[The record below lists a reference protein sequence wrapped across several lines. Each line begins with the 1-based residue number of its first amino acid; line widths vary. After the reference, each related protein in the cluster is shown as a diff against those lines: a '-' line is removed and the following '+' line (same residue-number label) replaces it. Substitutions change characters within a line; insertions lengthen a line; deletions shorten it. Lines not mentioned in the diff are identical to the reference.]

1 MLKAA
6 ISSASGLIIILIFF
20 STCREKEYF
29 TQRNLDFNQNWRF
42 VEDSIEG
49 AQKTDFDDRQWRLL
63 DLPHDWSVEDFKI
76 QDEEHR
82 GPFVKN
88 LPMGHDVGYMRGG
101 TGWYR
106 KEFVVDQANAG
117 KEVLLHFDGV
127 MGEMTLW
134 VNDKEAGSHVYGYT
148 PFYFNI
154 TKFLNAPGQKNIIAI
169 RVYKPNENSR
179 WFTGAGIYRAVELS
193 YLAQVHVNTWGL
205 GIKSI
210 LNEDGVASLNLDL
223 TIENSSEVERD
234 ISVKTEI
241 IAPDKSIVYFEPESL
256 KVPPSDRAKI
266 ALQGI
271 IPNPIL
277 WNPDMPA
284 LYVAKVKL
292 FENGRQIDEY
302 KQDFGIRTITYS
314 AEAGLAING
323 KNVLLKGACLH
334 HDNGLLGAAAFQ
346 RAEERKVEIMKE
358 NGYNAIRTSH
368 NPPSKYFLEA
378 CDRLGMLVID
388 EAFDMWIK
396 PKRKNDYHRHF
407 EQWWK
412 TDLQAMVLRDRNHPS
427 IIMWS
432 FGNEV
437 QERAD
442 PAGVEIGKNC
452 ISAIRE
458 IDDTRPITQA
468 VCGFW
473 DNPGKVWDDSAPA
486 FEILDISGY
495 NYQWTEYEADHAKY
509 PDRIMYGSETFPLEA
524 LENWQLVEKH
534 SYIIGDF
541 VWTGMDYIGES
552 GIGHSIY
559 PVPEDQQVFLMPWP
573 TYLAW
578 CGDIDIIGNKKPQS
592 YYRDVVWGESKLEIM
607 VHEPNTTG
615 HPEVTSKWGWPNEL
629 PSWSWEGHEGE
640 ILEVRVFSVYPNV
653 RLELNGEVIGEKII
667 RESDQLIAVFEVP
680 YAPGIL
686 KSVAFH
692 ENELL
697 AEKVLHTSGQV
708 ASIELKPDATEIAAG
723 TASLVFIQAAA
734 LDENGNLTDKYQ
746 ADAHVTVEGPG
757 ALIAAGN
764 AGPVLQGS
772 FQDEHFSFYQGKALI
787 IVRSTGAEGLIS
799 VSLNA
804 GDLKSRMLNIRT
816 TSK

>member
-6 ISSASGLIIILIFF
+6 ISSASGLLIILIFF

-29 TQRNLDFNQNWRF
+29 AQRNLDFNQNWRF
-42 VEDSIEG
+42 IEDSIDG
-49 AQKTDFDDRQWRLL
+49 AQKAQFDHQNWRLL

-106 KEFVVDQANAG
+106 KEFVVDQSNAG

-127 MGEMTLW
+127 MGEMELW
-134 VNDKEAGSHVYGYT
+134 VNGREAGSHVYGYT

-154 TKFLNAPGQKNIIAI
+154 TRFLNDAGQKNTIAI

-179 WFTGAGIYRAVELS
+179 WFTGAGIYRSVGIS
-193 YLAQVHVNTWGL
+193 YLNPVHIGVWGI
-205 GIKSI
+205 GIKTKMA
-210 LNEDGVASLNLDL
+210 DATAASL
-223 TIENSSEVERD
+223 EVEVKIDNTGDAEKLILVNALITGPGGETFQIDPENVHMLPGEGKNIVLRTTIND
-234 ISVKTEI
+234 PVTWDTDRPELYSVK
-241 IAPDKSIVYFEPESL
+241 VSL
-256 KVPPSDRAKI
+256 R
-266 ALQGI
+266 
-271 IPNPIL
+271 
-277 WNPDMPA
+277 
-284 LYVAKVKL
+284 
-292 FENGRQIDEY
+292 ENGCEIDEFT
-302 KQDFGIRTITYS
+302 QDFGIRTITYS

-334 HDNGLLGAAAFQ
+334 HDNGLLGAAAFR
-346 RAEERKVEIMKE
+346 RAEERKVEIMKA

-412 TDLQAMVLRDRNHPS
+412 SDLEAMVLRDRNHPS
-427 IIMWS
+427 NIMWS

-452 ISAIRE
+452 IAVIQE

-495 NYQWTEYEADHAKY
+495 NYQWTEYESDHAKY
-509 PDRIMYGSETFPLEA
+509 PDRIMYGSETFPVEA
-524 LENWQLVEKH
+524 FENWQMVEKH
-534 SYIIGDF
+534 PYIIGDF

-559 PVPEDQQVFLMPWP
+559 PNPEDQQVFLMPWP

-578 CGDIDIIGNKKPQS
+578 CGDIDVTGNKKPQS

-607 VHEPNTTG
+607 VHEPDTAG
-615 HPEVTSKWGWPNEL
+615 HLEVTSKWGWPNEL

-640 ILEVRVFSVYPNV
+640 ILEVRVFSVFPNV
-653 RLELNGEVIGEKII
+653 RLELNGSVIGEKTISA
-667 RESDQLIAVFEVP
+667 SDKLTAVFEVP
-680 YAPGIL
+680 YATGTL
-686 KSVAFH
+686 KAVAFH
-692 ENELL
+692 ENEIL
-697 AEKVLHTSGQV
+697 AEKIIRTSGQPT
-708 ASIELKPDATEIAAG
+708 SLQLKPDAIEITAG
-723 TASLVFIQAAA
+723 TGSLLFIQATA
-734 LDENGNLTDKYQ
+734 LDENGNLSDKYQ
-746 ADAHVTVEGPG
+746 ADAHVIVEGPG

-764 AGPVLQGS
+764 ASPVLQGS
-772 FQDEHFSFYQGKALI
+772 FQDEHFSFYHGKALI
-787 IVRSTGAEGLIS
+787 IVRSTGAEGLIR

-804 GDLKSRMLNIRT
+804 GDLKSEVLNIRA